1 MHATRSDDEGTAPIL
16 AARVH
21 RDRKQG
27 SEQRM
32 QARWGEEMPNKGLL
46 FAMGTHSQYPDTW
59 LRKGN
64 LQAGGTSSIICVW
77 GG

>member
-1 MHATRSDDEGTAPIL
+1 MKALPRYLGP
-16 AARVH
+16 RVH
-21 RDRKQG
+21 RDRKHG

-59 LRKGN
+59 LINWLIQMSEVGQ
-64 LQAGGTSSIICVW
+64 LALDL
-77 GG
+77 